1 MRILLI
7 FLLIAYTFCEI
18 INKFYNIS
26 YNAEYVVGVSK
37 FSSDYIPK
45 ANLYFIVP
53 VENADG
59 INLQIRLDKGDKY
72 DFKVKVSGF
81 NQLPTESEIVKGT
94 DNIELEQK
102 SVSTEYHFM
111 CYTYLVPTLKKQDKI
126 KYLVFTILNNEA
138 LYFLSLYPFYAKEEE
153 VEFTIYNITY
163 KKEEILN
170 ETILSKH
177 QGVFLFA
184 LENEEIEKN
193 KIVRLKL
200 KKELPQ
206 ELLAAVAGF
215 KEKPITLEIIK
226 NPVSSD
232 ELPLKSVTKD
242 EKYNIYEFHLEKAEI
257 NKQKYIGIAI
267 YKKEVIDF
275 MSFYIGPE
283 S

>member
-1 MRILLI
+1 MH
-7 FLLIAYTFCEI
+7 Y
-18 INKFYNIS
+18 
-26 YNAEYVVGVSK
+26 
-37 FSSDYIPK
+37 
-45 ANLYFIVP
+45 
-53 VENADG
+53 
-59 INLQIRLDKGDKY
+59 
-72 DFKVKVSGF
+72 
-81 NQLPTESEIVKGT
+81 
-94 DNIELEQK
+94 
-102 SVSTEYHFM
+102 
-111 CYTYLVPTLKKQDKI
+111 
-126 KYLVFTILNNEA
+126 
-138 LYFLSLYPFYAKEEE
+138 LSLYTYFSKEDE

-170 ETILSKH
+170 EAILSRH

-193 KIVRLKL
+193 KLVRLKL

-215 KEKPITLEIIK
+215 KEKPITQEIIK

-242 EKYNIYEFHLEKAEI
+242 ENYHIYEFLIEKEEI

-267 YKKEVIDF
+267 YKKEVIDY

>member
-1 MRILLI
+1 MRLLLI
-7 FLLIAYTFCEI
+7 FLLIVYSLCETL
-18 INKFYNIS
+18 NRFYNML
-26 YNAEYVVGVSK
+26 YNTEYIVDVTQ
-37 FSSDYIPK
+37 FSSEYIPK

-53 VENADG
+53 VENLDG
-59 INLQIRLDKGDKY
+59 TNLQIRLDKTDKI

-81 NQLPTESEIVKGT
+81 FQIPTESEIVKGT
-94 DNIELEQK
+94 DNIELEHR
-102 SVSTEYHFM
+102 SVSTEYYFIR
-111 CYTYLVPTLKKQDKI
+111 YTYLVPTLKKQDKI

-138 LYFLSLYPFYAKEEE
+138 LHYLSLYTYFSKEDE

-170 ETILSKH
+170 EAILSRH

-193 KIVRLKL
+193 KLVRLKL

-215 KEKPITLEIIK
+215 KEKPITQEIIK

-242 EKYNIYEFHLEKAEI
+242 ENYNIYEFLIEKEEI

-267 YKKEVIDF
+267 YKKEVIDY